1 MTKSQRVRLK
11 GGAAV
16 DPDSGL
22 EDDAHVYQAN
32 GDFLNAVLSQ
42 VDAGSGQNSFYRLQV
57 LQGDYGS
64 RWVPGGG
71 GVAW

>member
-1 MTKSQRVRLK
+1 MFDKKSMTKSQRVRLK

-22 EDDAHVYQAN
+22 EDEAHVYQSG

-42 VDAGSGQNSFYRLQV
+42 VDAGSGQNSFYKLQV
-57 LQGDYGS
+57 LQADYGG
-64 RWVPGGG
+64 R
-71 GVAW
+71 